1 MAMWLCR
8 ALQDRSIQL
17 RLFDRDRARAERLAE
32 QLGNVT
38 VIHGDAT
45 DRAMFDEEHLSLADV
60 FIPLLENDETNIIA
74 GVLAKMRG
82 VPQVITVV
90 EQAKYLDVTFD
101 IGVDYAFSTRLVAA
115 EEIDSVLD
123 ESPLRH
129 LGSLAEG
136 AIEVYRVRVVDGSPI
151 IGKPLKDLRLS
162 PDWVIAAIQRK
173 RTAHV
178 PGADDVFQ
186 ANDTVLVVGKHGA
199 EKTLKNIFA
208 VK

>member
-1 MAMWLCR
+1 MKNVCLILLLISVQAVN
-8 ALQDRSIQL
+8 
-17 RLFDRDRARAERLAE
+17 AEKIIFS
-32 QLGNVT
+32 NN
-38 VIHGDAT
+38 
-45 DRAMFDEEHLSLADV
+45 
-60 FIPLLENDETNIIA
+60 NDEANIIA

-82 VPQVITVV
+82 VPQVLTVV

-101 IGVDYAFSTRLVAA
+101 IGVDHAFSTRLVAA

-129 LGSLAEG
+129 LGSLTEG
-136 AIEVYRVRVVDGSPI
+136 LISVYRVRVLPGSPI

-162 PDWVIAAIQRK
+162 PDWVIAAIQRQ
-173 RTAHV
+173 RAAHV
-178 PGADDVFQ
+178 PGAEDVFE
-186 ANDTVLVVGKHGA
+186 AADTVLVVGKQGA